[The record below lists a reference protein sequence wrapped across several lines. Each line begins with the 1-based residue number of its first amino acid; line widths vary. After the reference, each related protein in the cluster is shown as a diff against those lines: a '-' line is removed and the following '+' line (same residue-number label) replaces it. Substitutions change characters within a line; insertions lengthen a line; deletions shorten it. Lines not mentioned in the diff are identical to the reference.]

1 MSSVG
6 PSLSY
11 LYTGNP
17 PVLTHHRANLERVIN
32 SIPKLDPNLSTNP
45 VYKQSY
51 KMLADAFEEY
61 KRGLTLPMNSD
72 AAIHAFSKSAKLYE
86 GALDHLYDF
95 EEFERSRRLDK
106 HLDDVYN
113 KVFEE
118 SMDNGFTP
126 DEAMDDANFAVEEAK
141 TKFSWSLF
149 SIPPSQKIEE
159 AKKKLKK
166 YQLRP
171 TSGGIQRKKRSTR
184 RNRNRKTRKN

>member
-1 MSSVG
+1 MSSVAA
-6 PSLSY
+6 PLSY

-17 PVLTHHRANLERVIN
+17 PVLTHHRGNLERVIN
-32 SIPKLDPNLSTNP
+32 SIPQLDPNLSTNP

-61 KRGLTLPMNSD
+61 KRGVALPINSEGS
-72 AAIHAFSKSAKLYE
+72 INSFSKSAKLYE
-86 GALDHLYDF
+86 GALEHLYDF
-95 EEFERSRRLDK
+95 EELERSKRLDK
-106 HLDDVYN
+106 YLDEVYN
-113 KVFEE
+113 KVFEK
-118 SMDNGFTP
+118 SMDNGHDP

-141 TKFSWSLF
+141 SKFSWFLF
-149 SIPPSQKIEE
+149 SMPPSQKIEE
-159 AKKKLKK
+159 AKRKLKK